1 MSNKDTAQNVI
12 ESYRKRQSTAQ
23 KAPLI
28 FGISALLLIIGAGAI
43 IFWLA
48 NTEGTGTIAL
58 FQPTSTATP
67 TETSTPTSTPT
78 ATSTP
83 TETATPEP
91 TETPTPTLTPTASMP
106 FIYVVKQD
114 DTLWSISV
122 EYNVDLGT
130 IIALNPD
137 KINPASPMIFP
148 GQEILIPAPGQL
160 APTPT
165 VPAAAGTYDYI
176 IVLGDTLEII
186 AERYESTVDAI
197 MKANPEITNQNDIMV
212 GQIIKIP
219 AHIVTPAPTRTPQP
233 EGVTPGAI
241 MTLTPTPTP

>member
-1 MSNKDTAQNVI
+1 MSNKDSAQNVI

-48 NTEGTGTIAL
+48 NPEGSGSIAL

-67 TETSTPTSTPT
+67 TETSTPTFTAT

-83 TETATPEP
+83 TQTETPEP
-91 TETPTPTLTPTASMP
+91 TDTATPTMTPTASMP
-106 FIYVVKQD
+106 FIYIVKQD
-114 DTLWSISV
+114 DTLWSISE

-130 IIALNPD
+130 IIALNPE
-137 KINPASPMIFP
+137 KLNPTNPLIFP
-148 GQEILIPAPGQL
+148 GQEILLPAPGQL

-165 VPAAAGTYDYI
+165 VPAAPGTYDYV
-176 IVLGDTLEII
+176 IVLGDTLETI

-197 MKANPEITNQNDIMV
+197 LKANAEITNQNDIRV
-212 GQIIKIP
+212 GQTIKIP

-233 EGVTPGAI
+233 AGVTPGTI